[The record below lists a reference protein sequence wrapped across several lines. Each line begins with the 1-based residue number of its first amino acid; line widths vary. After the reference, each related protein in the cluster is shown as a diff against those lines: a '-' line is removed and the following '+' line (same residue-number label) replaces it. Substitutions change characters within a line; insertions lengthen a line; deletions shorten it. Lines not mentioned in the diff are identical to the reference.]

1 MAQHD
6 QRGAWSSSGWGPESC
21 ALAACVLTTLPRATP
36 LGSFGSLLAVEPC
49 THRGF
54 QLETFLEGM
63 NQLFTAC

>member
-1 MAQHD
+1 MAQRD
-6 QRGAWSSSGWGPESC
+6 QREAWSSPGRGPGSPV
-21 ALAACVLTTLPRATP
+21 LAACVLTTLPTATL
-36 LGSFGSLLAVEPC
+36 LGSFGSPLTAEPC